1 MFGIYFFGSSAFFV
15 CIAILVWLVT
25 LPFDRN
31 RRLLH
36 LYGSWWAMRY
46 IDPIPGWRMKYEGT
60 ENIDPKKTY
69 VFVANHSS
77 YWDIF
82 VLYGLY
88 KPFKFVSKESIFNIP
103 FIGLNMYLNQYVRIE
118 RGDMKSIKAMMAT
131 CKEWLKRGA
140 SILLFPEGTR
150 SEDGEIKNFRDGA
163 FRLAI
168 DLNLP
173 VIPIVIDGTY
183 KILPKNRKFIDFK
196 SDITVRVLP
205 PVDPAGFDKSSGLM
219 RKHVHSLMAENLNEL
234 RGRSRIE
241 GASTGSSS
249 IVGQ

>member
-1 MFGIYFFGSSAFFV
+1 
-15 CIAILVWLVT
+15 VT
-25 LPFDRN
+25 MTFDKN

-46 IDPIPGWRMKYEGT
+46 VDPIPGWKIKYEGRD
-60 ENIDPKKTY
+60 NIDPSKTY
-69 VFVANHSS
+69 ILVANHTS

-103 FIGLNMYLNQYVRIE
+103 FIGLNMYMNQYVKIE

-131 CKEWLKRGA
+131 CKEWLRRGA

-150 SEDGEIKNFRDGA
+150 SEDGEIHNFRDGA

-168 DLNLP
+168 DMNVP
-173 VIPIVIDGTY
+173 VIPVVIAGTY
-183 KILPKNRKFIDFK
+183 KIFPKNRKTLDFR

-205 PVDPAGFDKSSGLM
+205 PVDPADFNKSSGLM
-219 RKHVHSLMAENLNEL
+219 RKQVQALVTETYDEL
-234 RGRSRIE
+234 RGRIRIE
-241 GASTGSSS
+241 DSSADASS
-249 IVGQ
+249 VL